1 MSASLSLKPK
11 SKVSVN
17 GRPCIILKAV
27 DAAQVL
33 VKDLGTGESEVV
45 HVVNLK
51 PLDDS
56 EHKPSPP
63 LEAIHA
69 DDLAEARR
77 RLEIIR
83 PLLEPC
89 RGKKEKVR
97 QVAREFRVGEATLY
111 RWLMMYKAQER
122 LSDLAP
128 QNRKKAKHSKLD
140 KKVEAVVQ
148 SVINNFY
155 LTKQKQKIV
164 RVVEEVARRCRAAGL
179 RPPHANSVRK
189 RIKEIDP
196 RVLMAKRQGTKAA
209 RDKFAE
215 IRSSFPGADW
225 PLAVVQIDHTKLDIE
240 VVDDEHRLPIGRPW
254 LTLAI
259 DVFSRMVTGLYVS
272 LDAPSAF
279 SVGMCI
285 CHSALQ
291 KEADLDRLGI
301 KDEWP
306 VWGMIRTL
314 HADNGK
320 EFHSET
326 LKKACDE
333 YGINIDW
340 RPVRVPHFGGHIERL
355 MGTVATELHALPGT
369 TFSNVRQKGDYN
381 SQAKAV
387 MTLDELSK
395 WLVQFIVGVYHKRN
409 HAALGVPPIEKWRR
423 GIVGHGREKGIGMV
437 EPINDTRRLR
447 LDFLPFSERTVQRD
461 GISWDKVT
469 YFGDILRPWIN
480 AKKGN
485 VKQKFIVRRDPRD
498 ISRIWFFDPELKE
511 YFEVPYRDL
520 THPSISIWEY
530 KAAERHLKLQGR
542 SAENEYEVFAARE
555 AMWRIADGAK
565 QETRK
570 VRRARQRVRQIEKS
584 DRLAVQ
590 ATASEPDAKSPVSG
604 KPLKLVVDNKKPK
617 AATGAEERFDFDA
630 DDLKSRFEEW

>member
-1 MSASLSLKPK
+1 MSAGLSLKPR
-11 SKVSVN
+11 SKVSIN
-17 GRPCIILKAV
+17 GRPYIILKAV
-27 DAAQVL
+27 DVAQVL
-33 VKDLGTGESEVV
+33 VKDIGTGETEVA

-51 PLDDS
+51 PLDEAKS
-56 EHKPSPP
+56 VSSPP
-63 LEAIHA
+63 LEAIHE

-89 RGKKEKVR
+89 RGMKNKVR
-97 QVAREFRVGEATLY
+97 QLAKEFRVGEASLY
-111 RWLMMYKAQER
+111 RWLKRYKAREW

-140 KKVEAVVQ
+140 KKIEAVVQ
-148 SVINNFY
+148 SVINDFY

-164 RVVEEVARRCRAAGL
+164 RVVEEVTRRCRAAGL

-196 RVLMAKRQGTKAA
+196 RLLMAKRQGGKAA

-215 IRSSFPGADW
+215 IRGSFPGADW

-240 VVDDEHRLPIGRPW
+240 VVDDVHRMPIGRPW

-259 DVFSRMVTGLYVS
+259 DVFSRMVAGLYVS

-285 CHSALQ
+285 CQSALQ
-291 KEADLDRLGI
+291 KEPDLDRLGI

-306 VWGMIRTL
+306 VWGMMRTL

-320 EFHSET
+320 EFHSEM

-333 YGINIDW
+333 YGINIEW

-395 WLVQFIVGVYHKRN
+395 WLVQFFVGVYHKRN
-409 HAALGVPPIEKWRR
+409 HAALGMPPIEKWRR
-423 GIVGHGREKGIGMV
+423 GIVGHGREKGIGMI
-437 EPINDTRRLR
+437 EPISDPRRLR
-447 LDFLPFSERTVQRD
+447 LDFLPFSERTVQRE
-461 GISWDKVT
+461 GIAWDKVT

-485 VKQKFIVRRDPRD
+485 VKQKFLVRRDPRD
-498 ISRIWFFDPELKE
+498 ISHIWFFDPQIKE

-530 KAAERHLKLQGR
+530 KAAERHLKQQGR
-542 SAENEYEVFAARE
+542 SAENEDDIFAARE
-555 AMWRIADGAK
+555 TMWRIADEAK

-570 VRRARQRVRQIEKS
+570 VRRARQRVRQIEKQVETLVKPIVDPANS
-584 DRLAVQ
+584 
-590 ATASEPDAKSPVSG
+590 KSVAG
-604 KPLKLVVDNKKPK
+604 AGTLTLVVDNKSPK
-617 AATGAEERFDFDA
+617 NPDAEERFDFDTG
-630 DDLKSRFEEW
+630 DLKSRFEEW